1 VPVPAFAAIVHET
14 SAVNTTAAKSTTR
27 ARTTKRPPAR
37 ILVFASEFRLNAS
50 RATIRSGQLVLQMRN
65 NGEDDHDIAIR
76 NERGALVAQT
86 PIVNSGDLGELKLK
100 MLPGRYELICTVEG
114 HEGMG
119 MRTPLVVVRARKGG
133 GR

>member
-1 VPVPAFAAIVHET
+1 VPVPALSAIVHEM
-14 SAVNTTAAKSTTR
+14 SAAVSTAATTMPR
-27 ARTTKRPPAR
+27 VRSTKRPPAR

-76 NERGALVAQT
+76 NSRGALVAQS
-86 PIVNSGDLGELKLK
+86 PIVGPGDLGELKLK

-119 MRTPLVVVRARKGG
+119 MRVPLVVVRARKGG
-133 GR
+133 R